1 MPPVWSCSPY
11 WASPQCSLN
20 AHPDFSA
27 FCPSLWRQ
35 LQSDLIYWHA
45 TSPSK
50 PQSAPVQSH
59 PPLRLSQNSRTFCT
73 WEIPNQQWQQQ
84 ASGHFSP
91 PPYHGGFWAGAGAE
105 HFLVTPKSGFQALI
119 THSHFTSSCLLIT
132 SHLQWHEF
140 QLLMAPITTAIII
153 CIEIK
158 LCFSSIF
165 MHMTWKLIFHW
176 HFFIK

>member
-1 MPPVWSCSPY
+1 MHTEENETFLHFAQVCGGSSSLTWFTDMPP
-11 WASPQCSLN
+11 
-20 AHPDFSA
+20 
-27 FCPSLWRQ
+27 
-35 LQSDLIYWHA
+35 
-45 TSPSK
+45 T
-50 PQSAPVQSH
+50 PQSHKVLLFSH
-59 PPLRLSQNSRTFCT
+59 PPLRLSQTPRTFST

-91 PPYHGGFWAGAGAE
+91 SPYHGGFWAGAGAE
-105 HFLVTPKSGFQALI
+105 HCLVTPKSGFQALI
-119 THSHFTSSCLLIT
+119 PHSHFTSSCLLIT
-132 SHLQWHEF
+132 SYLKWHEF
-140 QLLMAPITTAIII
+140 QLLMAPIMAAIII